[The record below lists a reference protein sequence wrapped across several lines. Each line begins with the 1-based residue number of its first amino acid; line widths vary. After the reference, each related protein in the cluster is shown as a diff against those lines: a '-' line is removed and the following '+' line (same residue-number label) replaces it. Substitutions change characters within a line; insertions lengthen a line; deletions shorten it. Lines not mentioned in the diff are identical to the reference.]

1 MPVAKL
7 AHPQPSHPELPYYSF
22 VRHTTPMSRTFKD
35 QRQFDRKEEY
45 RNKRHQQDKTP
56 IIENDHHYDV
66 LQTFTPN
73 DWGNF

>member
-1 MPVAKL
+1 
-7 AHPQPSHPELPYYSF
+7 
-22 VRHTTPMSRTFKD
+22 MSRTFKD

-45 RNKRHQQDKTP
+45 RNKRHKQDKTP

-66 LQTFTPN
+66 MQTFTPN